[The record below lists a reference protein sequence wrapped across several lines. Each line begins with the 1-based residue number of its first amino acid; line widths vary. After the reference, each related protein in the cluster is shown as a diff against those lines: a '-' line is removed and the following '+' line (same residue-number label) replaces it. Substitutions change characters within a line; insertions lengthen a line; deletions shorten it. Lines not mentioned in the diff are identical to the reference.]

1 MQSAF
6 VFYIIMK
13 AKHAIT
19 LLILGYCL
27 DFWGALVKIT
37 HAPYADTIF
46 TIGAVLKTFGSLL
59 FLYKLTNY
67 PKIKEFMDS

>member
-1 MQSAF
+1 
-6 VFYIIMK
+6 MK

-19 LLILGYCL
+19 LLVLGYCL

-37 HAPYADTIF
+37 HAPYANTIL
-46 TIGAVLKTFGSLL
+46 TIGVIVKTLGALL

-67 PKIKEFMDS
+67 PKIKEFMNS

>member
-1 MQSAF
+1 MNQLLYF
-6 VFYIIMK
+6 TTMK

-19 LLILGYCL
+19 LLVLGYCF

-37 HAPYADTIF
+37 HAPYADIVL
-46 TIGAVLKTFGSLL
+46 TIGAILKILGALL

-67 PKIKEFMDS
+67 PKIKEFMNS